1 MEFELGEIY
10 SGYQFLERVESCQ
23 NAVSYR
29 VHNTFAQREELLKVV
44 APFARDDRDAAEA
57 FLREAR
63 ILARV
68 SHPHIVGF
76 YTAQPI
82 DGRMAMTIE
91 WSESERLSARL
102 RKGPI
107 ALPEA
112 LDAARQ
118 LLSALSCLHSQNVVH
133 LNITS
138 SSVLRGPSGA
148 CASPI

>member
-1 MEFELGEIY
+1 MEFELGQTY
-10 SGYQFLERVESCQ
+10 SGYQFLEHLESCQ

-29 VHNTFAQREELLKVV
+29 VRNTFAERQELLKVV
-44 APFARDDRDAAEA
+44 APFARDDRETAEA

-91 WSESERLSARL
+91 WSEFEALSTRL
-102 RKGPI
+102 RTGPLPLDD
-107 ALPEA
+107 ALH
-112 LDAARQ
+112 AARQ
-118 LLSALSCLHSQNVVH
+118 LL
-133 LNITS
+133 
-138 SSVLRGPSGA
+138 
-148 CASPI
+148 